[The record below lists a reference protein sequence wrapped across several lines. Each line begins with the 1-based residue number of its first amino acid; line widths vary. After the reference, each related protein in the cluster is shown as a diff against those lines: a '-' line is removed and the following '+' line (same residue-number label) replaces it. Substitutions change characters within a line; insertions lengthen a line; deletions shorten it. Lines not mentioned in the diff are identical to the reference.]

1 MPTQIPKT
9 DSEWDTLITA
19 TLTSLPTI
27 NPTAYPPPSNPLTTI
42 PKTIDHTQL
51 SLTATSSQIDTLC
64 AEALKH
70 NFATVCV
77 RANHVSRAV
86 SHLRGS
92 AIGVAC
98 VIGFHEGTYPTES
111 KTGETRAAVRDG
123 AAELD
128 MVINYPKLKEGLYG
142 DVYAD
147 VAAVR
152 KAADDAATTATT
164 ATTAPVGLKV
174 ILETS
179 QLTREQIVA
188 GSVISCLAGAD
199 FVKTSTGFNGAGAS
213 VENVALMRAVCEAVR
228 KEVKVKASGG
238 VRTAEDCV
246 KMIRAGAERI
256 GASAGLK
263 IVEELSGKG
272 DGVVGEEGGY

>member
-1 MPTQIPKT
+1 MPTQIPQT
-9 DSEWDTLITA
+9 DSEWSTLITQ
-19 TLTSLPTI
+19 TLTSLPPI

-51 SLTATSSQIDTLC
+51 SLSATPSQIDTLC

-86 SHLRGS
+86 SHLRSS

-111 KTGETRAAVRDG
+111 KTGETIAAVRDG

-128 MVINYPKLKEGLYG
+128 MVLNYPKLKEGLYG

-152 KAADDAATTATT
+152 KAADDAATATT
-164 ATTAPVGLKV
+164 TSIPVGLKV

-179 QLTREQIVA
+179 QLAREQIVA
-188 GSVISCLAGAD
+188 GSLISCLAGAD

-213 VENVALMRAVCEAVR
+213 VENVALMKAVCEVVR